1 MKMPTLLYRPT
12 KFIIITVISIF
23 SLLWSDDRISE
34 ERNVKNFD
42 SVHLTGSGQ
51 LTIVQGNAESLQVE
65 ADTELMQYI
74 KTEVKN
80 GILVLGLKNRKWRRI
95 FHFDSPI
102 HYYLTLKDLKR
113 LRLSGSG
120 AIEADRIK
128 SDKLSITISGSGD
141 VEIANLNAKDLDVE
155 ISGSGECHL
164 TGKVPHQSVTI
175 SGSADYAAGKLISE
189 FVDVTVSGSGDA
201 TVWAVE
207 ELEIRV
213 SGSGNVDYYGHPRI
227 YQRVSGSGDIR
238 QLGEK

>member
-1 MKMPTLLYRPT
+1 MKLRTLDRPL
-12 KFIIITVISIF
+12 KFIVITLISIL

-34 ERNVKNFD
+34 ERNVKNFN
-42 SVHLTGSGQ
+42 SVHLSGSGH
-51 LTIVQGNAESLQVE
+51 LTIIQGNAESLEVE
-65 ADTELMQYI
+65 ADAELMQYI

-80 GILVLGLKNRKWRRI
+80 GTLVLGLKDRKWHRI

-120 AIEADRIK
+120 AIEAEHIK
-128 SDKLSITISGSGD
+128 SDKLTITISGSGD

-164 TGKVPHQSVTI
+164 KGKAPRQSVYI
-175 SGSADYAAGKLISE
+175 SGSADYAAGKLKSE
-189 FVDVTVSGSGDA
+189 YVDITVSGSGDA
-201 TVWAVE
+201 IVWAEE

-213 SGSGNVDYYGHPRI
+213 SGSGDVDYYGHPRI
-227 YQRVSGSGDIR
+227 SQRVSGSGDIR